1 MTDAHH
7 DSIAATLNA
16 VRQVLADDARTPL
29 DELELDHAVWDLLSE
44 PMHPAPASDW
54 PEWARH
60 FVAQRWVEGDIGNGG
75 LDQAM
80 LNVPDWFELAAH
92 AYAAQGLHEMA
103 QLLRDA
109 AAWLAQQTPQPTWQ
123 NLQQLPRAVLRA
135 MDELCDRVSELGEDH
150 WNVSDRRE
158 AQLRALHANGAL

>member
-1 MTDAHH
+1 MTHAHK
-7 DSIAATLNA
+7 DSITATLNA
-16 VRQVLADDARTPL
+16 VRQVLADDARSPQ
-29 DELELDHAVWDLLSE
+29 DELELDDAVWDLLSE

-80 LNVPDWFELAAH
+80 LNVPDWFDLAAQ
-92 AYAAQGLHEMA
+92 AYAAQDLHEMA

-109 AAWLAQQTPQPTWQ
+109 AAWLAQQTPPLTWG
-123 NLQQLPRAVLRA
+123 NLDQLPKPTQHA

-158 AQLRALHANGAL
+158 AQLRAPHASGAL